1 MALSLVA
8 RRQAMQLHFSLSMD
22 KTLYK
27 EKRENDQSKH
37 EINLTKI
44 KGYFLFVGYLDKL
57 KIDPCETVS
66 LRFFSSAWNISL
78 RLVSYIPAR
87 ITNFENIWVVK
98 ISWPLTIKLVAP
110 TYQSS
115 TDYNV
120 ALKFRALFAI
130 RVGPWYIFSE
140 FVRLSSCSNL
150 LNCP

>member
-1 MALSLVA
+1 
-8 RRQAMQLHFSLSMD
+8 MQLHFSLSMD

-27 EKRENDQSKH
+27 EKRENGQSKH
-37 EINLTKI
+37 EITLTKI
-44 KGYFLFVGYLDKL
+44 KGYFLSVGYLDKL
-57 KIDPCETVS
+57 KIDPCEIVS
-66 LRFFSSAWNISL
+66 LRFFSSALNISL

-120 ALKFRALFAI
+120 ASSVGQEARIALRFRALFTI
-130 RVGPWYIFSE
+130 RVDPRYIFSE
-140 FVRLSSCSNL
+140 FLRLSSCSDL